1 MFYLSLNLCLILL
14 FSIFEVYLFF
24 KLGKTTTER
33 KFKFIPFLDLKTASQ
48 ESKNIFNKIL
58 MVLFIAFL
66 SMPTIVTLIEKNTD
80 VSLFYSFAEEEI
92 HKDLKEIKA
101 DLKQQFGYPSLD
113 SKIKLNS
120 EIVSENLSHHDNV
133 AEEIFSPPPELV

>member
-1 MFYLSLNLCLILL
+1 MKS
-14 FSIFEVYLFF
+14 VA
-24 KLGKTTTER
+24 R
-33 KFKFIPFLDLKTASQ
+33 
-48 ESKNIFNKIL
+48 IL

-101 DLKQQFGYPSLD
+101 DLKQQFDYPSLD
-113 SKIKLNS
+113 SKIKLN
-120 EIVSENLSHHDNV
+120 L
-133 AEEIFSPPPELV
+133 

>member
-1 MFYLSLNLCLILL
+1 MKS
-14 FSIFEVYLFF
+14 VA
-24 KLGKTTTER
+24 R
-33 KFKFIPFLDLKTASQ
+33 
-48 ESKNIFNKIL
+48 IL

-101 DLKQQFGYPSLD
+101 DLKQQFDYPSLD

-120 EIVSENLSHHDNV
+120 KIVSENLSHHDNV
-133 AEEIFSPPPELV
+133 AEEIFSPPPELI

>member
-1 MFYLSLNLCLILL
+1 MKS
-14 FSIFEVYLFF
+14 VA
-24 KLGKTTTER
+24 R
-33 KFKFIPFLDLKTASQ
+33 
-48 ESKNIFNKIL
+48 IL

-92 HKDLKEIKA
+92 HKDLKEIKV
-101 DLKQQFGYPSLD
+101 DLKQQFDYHSLD

-120 EIVSENLSHHDNV
+120 KIVSENLSHHDNV
-133 AEEIFSPPPELV
+133 AEEIFSPPPELF

>member
-1 MFYLSLNLCLILL
+1 MKS
-14 FSIFEVYLFF
+14 VA
-24 KLGKTTTER
+24 R
-33 KFKFIPFLDLKTASQ
+33 
-48 ESKNIFNKIL
+48 IL

-80 VSLFYSFAEEEI
+80 VSFFYSFAEEEI

-101 DLKQQFGYPSLD
+101 DLKQQFVYPSLD